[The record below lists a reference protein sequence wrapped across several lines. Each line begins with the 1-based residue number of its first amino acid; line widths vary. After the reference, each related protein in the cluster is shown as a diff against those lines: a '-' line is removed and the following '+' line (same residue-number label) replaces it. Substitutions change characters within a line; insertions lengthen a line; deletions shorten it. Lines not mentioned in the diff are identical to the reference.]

1 MKKRNVLMLTLA
13 LAAGSVSL
21 MANTAKMNEEV
32 VITAEQEVS
41 KTTVEA
47 TDLPDAVKNA
57 LAATEFEGWAIAEA
71 ALIQDAQKSLY
82 VIKLTKDEETQTV
95 KFTPEGEKA
104 N

>member
-57 LAATEFEGWAIAEA
+57 LAATEFESWAIAEA